1 LFDFDSSLHP
11 KLVTLVTDEF
21 QDIIY
26 LEEVKNETAK
36 AYFPQRKR
44 FLIITEVLKL
54 RFRSFDKIQE
64 KF

>member
-1 LFDFDSSLHP
+1 MLS
-11 KLVTLVTDEF
+11 LVTDEF

-36 AYFPQRKR
+36 EYSPQEKG

-54 RFRSFDKIQE
+54 GFSSFDKIQE